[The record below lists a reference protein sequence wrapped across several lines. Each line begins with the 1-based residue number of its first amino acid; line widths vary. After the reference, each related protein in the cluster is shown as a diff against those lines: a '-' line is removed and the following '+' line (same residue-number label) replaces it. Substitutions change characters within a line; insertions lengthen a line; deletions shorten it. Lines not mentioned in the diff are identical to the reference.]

1 MRAQLALVVALLVFV
16 GAGLAYVVVL
26 GVLHR

>member
-1 MRAQLALVVALLVFV
+1 MGWTRSVFV
-16 GAGLAYVVVL
+16 ACIALIALGLAYVVML

>member
-1 MRAQLALVVALLVFV
+1 MGWTRSVFV
-16 GAGLAYVVVL
+16 ACIALIVLGLTYVVML

>member
-1 MRAQLALVVALLVFV
+1 MGWTRSIFIACVAFITV
-16 GAGLAYVVVL
+16 GLTYVVVL